1 MYCVTCNADDP
12 PHAPGCR
19 SYAADLDQTCREAK
33 CNGLLMAKAIVLQA
47 ALDAETPEQ
56 REFAEH
62 VATLITGAAYG
73 LVPGAAS

>member
-1 MYCVTCNADDP
+1 MFCETCNADDP

-19 SYAADLDQTCREAK
+19 SYAADLDQVSRDAQ
-33 CNGLLMAKAIVLQA
+33 CNALLMAKAIVLQA

-56 REFAEH
+56 RAFGEH
-62 VATLITGAAYG
+62 IATLITGAAYA